1 VTLLADEKA
10 VLALAGTVWFASR
23 VLRGG
28 GPDQRE
34 ADRLLCSAIVA
45 GAVPHLFK
53 ALVDR
58 KRPDRSVKQP
68 RNGVGKSGNA
78 WDSFPSGHALHLG
91 AIAGPLIRL
100 APPRIRSLVWPA
112 IVTLAASRVFVL
124 AHYAS
129 DVLAGFAMG
138 SGLDYAIQRLLRRNQ

>member
-1 VTLLADEKA
+1 LVTLLADEKA
-10 VLALAGTVWFASR
+10 VLGLAATVWFASR
-23 VLRGG
+23 LVRG

-45 GAVPHLFK
+45 GALPHLLK

-78 WDSFPSGHALHLG
+78 WDSFPSGHALNLG
-91 AIAGPLIRL
+91 AIARPLARL
-100 APPRIRSLVWPA
+100 APSRLRPLVWPA
-112 IVTLAASRVFVL
+112 IMTLAASRIFVL

-138 SGLDYAIQRLLRRNQ
+138 RGLEYGIRRLFMPNR